1 MAGSFGADIPSYN
14 HSVPKSLGSHY
25 LEELAAE
32 EQSQEKDITR
42 APIYSAK
49 SGLDGWI
56 GEEIISESFHFKE
69 MIPLN

>member
-1 MAGSFGADIPSYN
+1 MAGSFGADFPSYN

-32 EQSQEKDITR
+32 QSQENDITR

-56 GEEIISESFHFKE
+56 GEEIISSFHFKE

>member
-1 MAGSFGADIPSYN
+1 M
-14 HSVPKSLGSHY
+14 PKSLGSHY

-32 EQSQEKDITR
+32 QSQENDITR

-56 GEEIISESFHFKE
+56 GEEIISSFHFKE